1 MSSGVHTSTSKVP
14 SWQITC
20 NLKLI
25 EPCYWTSGKLGHVED
40 THPPHP
46 HQQQSACGQWCRGSS
61 QTSSTK
67 MHHHAVKLLVRL
79 QSSHSKASPNLLSS
93 AASPC
98 PNSSVLTCV
107 VKFEH
112 SLFLASICFSKSR
125 PRSRGV
131 SGLTLV
137 TFSLLFFLVS
147 LGSSGFL
154 SLTSPRADPATEDA
168 GVEGAGVTGVGGK
181 DSELGPGAEKSSCWF
196 GTLNDN
202 GNGVKM
208 TMMEKTTQK
217 H

>member
-1 MSSGVHTSTSKVP
+1 M
-14 SWQITC
+14 
-20 NLKLI
+20 
-25 EPCYWTSGKLGHVED
+25 
-40 THPPHP
+40 
-46 HQQQSACGQWCRGSS
+46 
-61 QTSSTK
+61 
-67 MHHHAVKLLVRL
+67 
-79 QSSHSKASPNLLSS
+79 
-93 AASPC
+93 
-98 PNSSVLTCV
+98 
-107 VKFEH
+107 
-112 SLFLASICFSKSR
+112 
-125 PRSRGV
+125 
-131 SGLTLV
+131 
-137 TFSLLFFLVS
+137 S